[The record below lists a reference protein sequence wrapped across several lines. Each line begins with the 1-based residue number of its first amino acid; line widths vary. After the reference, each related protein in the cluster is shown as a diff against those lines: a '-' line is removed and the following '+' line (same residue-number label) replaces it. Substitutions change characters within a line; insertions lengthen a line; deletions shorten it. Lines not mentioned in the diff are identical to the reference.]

1 MKTYVKMATGKELDE
16 LLQYENWDDKVD
28 NNKRDG
34 KHDDMNTNDDVDNWT
49 TQHINDCVALH
60 IVHLHKQFH

>member
-1 MKTYVKMATGKELDE
+1 MATRKELDE
-16 LLQYENWDDKVD
+16 LLQYENWDHKVY
-28 NNKRDG
+28 NNNWDG

-49 TQHINDCVALH
+49 TQHINDCVAFH

>member
-1 MKTYVKMATGKELDE
+1 MATGKELDE

-60 IVHLHKQFH
+60 IVHFHKQFH

>member
-1 MKTYVKMATGKELDE
+1 MATGKELDE

-34 KHDDMNTNDDVDNWT
+34 KHDDMNTNDDVDNLT

-60 IVHLHKQFH
+60 IVHFHTQFH